1 MARKNRNLA
10 SFEDLA
16 NHNID
21 KSINNKNYNDNV
33 HNDANIN
40 EMVEVNNKEK
50 EGQGFN
56 INNTAVETQ
65 DNYLD
70 SLVSSNEKKK
80 VNSTVLT
87 GIYLQEDLSH
97 ILDRLAKKGGRGA
110 KSRIVNEALRA
121 VFNEKGLL

>member
-21 KSINNKNYNDNV
+21 KSINNKNHNDNV

-40 EMVEVNNKEK
+40 EMVDVNNKEK
-50 EGQGFN
+50 EDHGFN
-56 INNTAVETQ
+56 NNVAAETQ

-70 SLVSSNEKKK
+70 LLVGSNEKKK

-87 GIYLQEDLSH
+87 GIYLQEDLSQ

-121 VFNEKGLL
+121 IFNEKGLL